1 MEYLLHHL
9 QHRVHQIFKSREFL
23 GATRSI
29 QKRILQILEQVKT
42 IGVTSHLE
50 DYEKRKLRVFNTL
63 NFFQLITGI
72 IAPMMA
78 ILSSGKFPIEAWY
91 LATSP
96 ALISILVLILNAN
109 HKYEAALLFYFIL
122 YPVFTCAIYINR
134 LNLGIEL
141 SFIWYGILAVFFLKD
156 IGYMLFAIALTMVSY
171 FMLFV
176 AWKDYYKYQ
185 LSEHN
190 YAAYLI
196 NQGLAIIYI
205 FYGLYLIKR
214 ENTDYQ
220 FGVVSKNRELHK
232 KNIEIEEHEQEIIQK
247 AKLLEKQAAELRELN
262 SLKNKL
268 FSIISHDL
276 KAPMYALRNFF
287 DTARQLNLPAE
298 EIKDMLPD
306 IVKDLNYTTGLMENL
321 LQWAKFQMQSNLIHR
336 EKLDVHEQIKEVVQ
350 LLHLQSQAKNIT
362 VEVKKAPSVH
372 AFADRNIIHL
382 VLRNLLVNAIK
393 FTPEKGRIVIG
404 ARESSSHA
412 KVYVKDSGVG
422 ISKED
427 MAKINAN
434 NFHFTNGINSEV
446 GTGLGLMLCKEFLAK
461 NDGHLTIESEAGTGS
476 VFSFTL
482 PLAT

>member
-1 MEYLLHHL
+1 MEYILHHL
-9 QHRVHQIFKSREFL
+9 QDQFHRIFKSNEFP
-23 GATRSI
+23 GGSRSF
-29 QKRILQILEQVKT
+29 QRRILQMLEQVRS
-42 IGVTSHLE
+42 IGATVSLD
-50 DYEKRKLRVFNTL
+50 DYEKRKLRIFNQL
-63 NFFQLITGI
+63 NFLQLITGI

-109 HKYEAALLFYFIL
+109 HKYEAALLAYFIL

-134 LNLGIEL
+134 LDLGIEL

-171 FMLFV
+171 FMLSV

-185 LSEHN
+185 LSAHN

-220 FGVVSKNRELHK
+220 VGVVNKNTELHK
-232 KNIEIEEHEQEIIQK
+232 KNLEIEEHQQEIIKK
-247 AKLLEKQAAELRELN
+247 AKQLEKQASELRELN
-262 SLKNKL
+262 SVKNKL

-287 DTARQLNLPAE
+287 DTARQLDLPPE
-298 EIKDMLPD
+298 EIKEMLPEV
-306 IVKDLNYTTGLMENL
+306 IKDLNYTTGLMENL
-321 LQWAKFQMQSNLIHR
+321 LQWAKFQMQSDL
-336 EKLDVHEQIKEVVQ
+336 VHPQRLNVNEQIHEVVE
-350 LLHLQSQAKNIT
+350 LLHLQSQAKRLSIGFKEYSAVYALADKNI
-362 VEVKKAPSVH
+362 VQ
-372 AFADRNIIHL
+372 L
-382 VLRNLLVNAIK
+382 VLRNLLSNAIK
-393 FTPEKGRIVIG
+393 FTPENGRISI
-404 ARESSSHA
+404 RTSESSS
-412 KVYVKDSGVG
+412 YVTVSVQDSGMG

-427 MAKINAN
+427 VAKINRT
-434 NFHFTNGINSEV
+434 NFYSTNGTNSEV
-446 GTGLGLMLCKEFLAK
+446 GTGLGLMLCKEFLART
-461 NDGHLTIESEAGTGS
+461 GGQLLIESTPGIGS
-476 VFSFTL
+476 TFSFTL
-482 PLAT
+482 PRIK